1 MIQTEGKKSR
11 IGRLPN
17 KLVFVDESS
26 VMLWGRVRKLL
37 IHTST
42 TESLGSPSGLAL
54 TAQAQRQGLRGTGD
68 KGLHNFSSGFHTYT
82 HNTSHSTTHKPQK
95 PKIKKWRGSQL
106 LILRVLAAQSNESEE
121 MKTGNSIF
129 LHNRTEAHTDK
140 LTRLR
145 QHGMGSAGLKADGV
159 PALSWESGHKLP
171 PLTRKLPST
180 DNHVQKT
187 LVPCR
192 DSHWGH

>member
-17 KLVFVDESS
+17 KLAFVAESA

-42 TESLGSPSGLAL
+42 TESLSSPRGSAL

-68 KGLHNFSSGFHTYT
+68 KSLHNFSSGFHTYT

-95 PKIKKWRGSQL
+95 PKIKRPRGSQL
-106 LILRVLAAQSNESEE
+106 LILRVLAPQANESEA
-121 MKTGNSIF
+121 MKTGQQHLHTTGLTHTQINSRGYG
-129 LHNRTEAHTDK
+129 NTAWVCRAQG
-140 LTRLR
+140 RW
-145 QHGMGSAGLKADGV
+145 G
-159 PALSWESGHKLP
+159 
-171 PLTRKLPST
+171 PST
-180 DNHVQKT
+180 KVGKWTQASSPNPEATFH
-187 LVPCR
+187 
-192 DSHWGH
+192 